1 MASKTAQP
9 QNLRYVRDISLSDS
23 TRKGYKAALSLF
35 DHFLVHVL
43 HGSSLESFEVV
54 RLNEEVED
62 ILRGY
67 SLWLCDTNIPKN
79 YGGARDNN
87 KKNDKQ
93 TSTATSYMA
102 YSGLKE
108 YLHKTILVLKD
119 ILPNNSFLNDDEEL
133 DLISGKNLR
142 RLVRGARRTKVIRL
156 VLSRKSGCI
165 VKLGTWGQISHAL
178 PTGHVLLTVMLFAG
192 I

>member
-23 TRKGYKAALSLF
+23 TKKGYKAALSLF

-62 ILRGY
+62 ILTGY

-79 YGGARDNN
+79 YDGARDNN

-108 YLHKTILVLKD
+108 YLHKTILVIKD

-133 DLISGKNLR
+133 ATR
-142 RLVRGARRTKVIRL
+142 
-156 VLSRKSGCI
+156 
-165 VKLGTWGQISHAL
+165 Q
-178 PTGHVLLTVMLFAG
+178 
-192 I
+192 